1 MPGDLRMPV
10 QMSKSSYVKKPDVTK
25 VPDFCVSFSIDR
37 VLFTYS
43 KIHLIPKYKQD
54 RSQEE
59 LCTAPLPHIQN
70 LGIKSEEST

>member
-1 MPGDLRMPV
+1 
-10 QMSKSSYVKKPDVTK
+10 MSRSRYVKKSDMTNA
-25 VPDFCVSFSIDR
+25 PDFCVSFSIDK

-43 KIHLIPKYKQD
+43 QIHLIPKYKQD

-59 LCTAPLPHIQN
+59 LCTAPMPHIQN